1 MVCFVILRSGDI
13 VTVHHFSPNVQDC
26 AGGLLWEGGGQ
37 QAGQSDHPQQE
48 PHQVHPGT
56 VGLIDGLLSRRL
68 ALSPVWSFWSDACRT
83 RRLAA
88 VVSTGTKPLQVSARE
103 LCFEYLV

>member
-37 QAGQSDHPQQE
+37 QAGQSDHPEQE

-56 VGLIDGLLSRRL
+56 VGLIDGLLPHPGTGELIDCWVATTPSAPRYRR
-68 ALSPVWSFWSDACRT
+68 VD
-83 RRLAA
+83 
-88 VVSTGTKPLQVSARE
+88 
-103 LCFEYLV
+103 